1 MQLLEEFE
9 GFIADREQALAG
21 LRRYENEAT
30 ALEIEQS
37 NDAVHF
43 LYIDK
48 ITETAHRFLE
58 GFPGTCLYAAKAN
71 PHPALLRLLWAAG
84 IRHFEV
90 ASIREIEN
98 VLVALPQAQLYFMHP
113 VKSRQAIQ
121 RAYALGVRHF
131 AFDSQDELRKIR
143 QETGHAE
150 DLCLLLRLSVSQVG
164 AAYPLDNKFGAT
176 LMEAPLLLGYAQQFA
191 AKVGVTFHVGSQC
204 LEVEAY
210 ANAIRN
216 IRMMLDGCGIEI
228 DMLDVGGGFPV
239 SYPDM
244 DPQPVTDYF
253 QAIEAALEESGFKG
267 LDIFCEPGRAMV
279 AEGGAV
285 AVRVELR
292 RGQALYLN
300 DGTYGSLFDAGQ
312 LGWSFPS
319 ELYRA
324 GRVHDGGSETA
335 SFQLYGPTC
344 DSIDKMKDHLEL
356 PDDVCEGDWII
367 FRHLGAYGYAMQT
380 KFNGFYSE
388 TMVAIEQAALDV

>member
-1 MQLLEEFE
+1 LQLLQDYE
-9 GFIADREQALAG
+9 GYVADREQALAG

-43 LYIDK
+43 LYINE
-48 ITETAHRFLE
+48 IAEAASRFLN

-90 ASIREIEN
+90 ASIREIEE
-98 VLVALPQAQLYFMHP
+98 LSAAFPLAQLYFMHP
-113 VKSRQAIQ
+113 VKSRQAIN

-131 AFDSQDELRKIR
+131 AFDSLEELRKIK

-150 DLCLLLRLSVSQVG
+150 DLSLMLRLSVSQVG

-176 LMEAPLLLGYAQQFA
+176 LMEAPLLLTHARQIA
-191 AKVGVTFHVGSQC
+191 EKVGVTFHVGSQC
-204 LEVEAY
+204 LEIEAY
-210 ANAIRN
+210 VNAIYN
-216 IRMMLDGCGIEI
+216 IANMLDGCGVEI

-244 DPQPVTDYF
+244 EPAPLQDYF
-253 QAIEAALEESGFKG
+253 DAIQKTLVECGFDTLE
-267 LDIFCEPGRAMV
+267 IYCEPGRAMV
-279 AEGGAV
+279 AAGGAV

-292 RGQALYLN
+292 RGQSLYLN
-300 DGTYGSLFDAGQ
+300 DGTYGALFDAGQ
-312 LGWSFPS
+312 LGWAYPV
-319 ELYRA
+319 ELYRS
-324 GRVHDGGSETA
+324 GRLNAPSESTQ
-335 SFQLYGPTC
+335 FQLYGPTC
-344 DSIDKMKDHLEL
+344 DSIDKMKDHLAL

-380 KFNGFYSE
+380 RFNGFYSE
-388 TMVAIEQAALDV
+388 TMVGIESPAEFA

>member
-1 MQLLEEFE
+1 MQLLQDYE
-9 GFIADREQALAG
+9 GYVAEREQALAG

-48 ITETAHRFLE
+48 VSEAASKFLN

-84 IRHFEV
+84 LRNFEV
-90 ASIREIEN
+90 ASIREVE
-98 VLVALPQAQLYFMHP
+98 ALRRDFPTATLYFMHP
-113 VKSRQAIQ
+113 VKSRQAIR
-121 RAYALGVRHF
+121 RAYELGVRHF

-150 DLCLLLRLSVSQVG
+150 DLKLMLRLVVPQKGS
-164 AAYPLDNKFGAT
+164 AYPLDSKFGAT
-176 LMEAPLLLGYAQQFA
+176 LMEAPLLLTYAQQIA
-191 AKVGVTFHVGSQC
+191 EKVGVTFHVGSQC

-210 ANAIRN
+210 TNAIRS
-216 IRMMLDGCGIEI
+216 IAEMLDGCGLKI
-228 DMLDVGGGFPV
+228 DMIDVGGGFPV
-239 SYPDM
+239 PYPGM
-244 DPQPVTDYF
+244 EPAPLQDYF
-253 QAIEAALEESGFKG
+253 DAIGKALKDHGFG
-267 LDIFCEPGRAMV
+267 DLEVFCEPGRALV
-279 AEGGAV
+279 AAGGAV

-292 RGQALYLN
+292 RGQSLYLN
-300 DGTYGSLFDAGQ
+300 DGYYGALFDLGQ
-312 LGWSFPS
+312 LGWRYPV

-324 GRVHDGGSETA
+324 GRLHVPSEN
-335 SFQLYGPTC
+335 SLFQLYGPTC
-344 DSIDKMKDHLEL
+344 DSVDKMKECLSL

-380 KFNGFYSE
+380 RFNGFYSE
-388 TMVAIEQAALDV
+388 TMVAIERTADVA

>member
-1 MQLLEEFE
+1 LQLLQDYE
-9 GFIADREQALAG
+9 GYVADREQALAG

-43 LYIDK
+43 LYINE
-48 ITETAHRFLE
+48 IAEAASRFLN

-90 ASIREIEN
+90 ASIREIEE
-98 VLVALPQAQLYFMHP
+98 LSAAFPLAQLYFMHP
-113 VKSRQAIQ
+113 VKSRQAIN

-131 AFDSQDELRKIR
+131 AFDSLEELRKIK

-150 DLCLLLRLSVSQVG
+150 DLSLMLRLSVSQVG

-176 LMEAPLLLGYAQQFA
+176 LMEAPLLLTHARQIA
-191 AKVGVTFHVGSQC
+191 EKVGVTFHVGSQC
-204 LEVEAY
+204 LEIEAY
-210 ANAIRN
+210 VNAIYN
-216 IRMMLDGCGIEI
+216 IANMLDGCGVEI

-244 DPQPVTDYF
+244 EPAPLQDYF
-253 QAIEAALEESGFKG
+253 DAIQKTLVECGFDTLE
-267 LDIFCEPGRAMV
+267 IFCEPGRAMV
-279 AEGGAV
+279 AAGGAV

-292 RGQALYLN
+292 RGQSLYLN
-300 DGTYGSLFDAGQ
+300 DGTYGALFDAGQ
-312 LGWSFPS
+312 LGWAYPV
-319 ELYRA
+319 ELYRS
-324 GRVHDGGSETA
+324 GRLNAPSESTQ
-335 SFQLYGPTC
+335 FQLYGPTC
-344 DSIDKMKDHLEL
+344 DSIDKMKDHLAL

-380 KFNGFYSE
+380 RFNGFYSE
-388 TMVAIEQAALDV
+388 TMVGIESPAEFA

>member
-1 MQLLEEFE
+1 MQLLQDYE
-9 GFIADREQALAG
+9 GYVADREQALAG

-43 LYIDK
+43 LYINE
-48 ITETAHRFLE
+48 IAEAASRFLN

-90 ASIREIEN
+90 ASIREIEE
-98 VLVALPQAQLYFMHP
+98 LSAAFPLAQLYFMHP
-113 VKSRQAIQ
+113 VKSRQAIN

-131 AFDSQDELRKIR
+131 AFDSLEELRKIK

-150 DLCLLLRLSVSQVG
+150 DLSLMLRLSVSQVG

-176 LMEAPLLLGYAQQFA
+176 LMEAPLLLTHARQIA
-191 AKVGVTFHVGSQC
+191 EKVGVTFHVGSQC
-204 LEVEAY
+204 LEIEAY
-210 ANAIRN
+210 VNAIYN
-216 IRMMLDGCGIEI
+216 IANMLDGCGVEI

-244 DPQPVTDYF
+244 EPAPLQDYF
-253 QAIEAALEESGFKG
+253 DAIQKTLVECGFDTLE
-267 LDIFCEPGRAMV
+267 IFCEPGRAMV
-279 AEGGAV
+279 AAGGAV

-292 RGQALYLN
+292 RGQSLYLN
-300 DGTYGSLFDAGQ
+300 DGTYGALFDAGQ
-312 LGWSFPS
+312 LGWAYPV
-319 ELYRA
+319 ELYRS
-324 GRVHDGGSETA
+324 GRLNAPSESTQ
-335 SFQLYGPTC
+335 FQLYGPTC
-344 DSIDKMKDHLEL
+344 DSIDKMKDHLAL

-380 KFNGFYSE
+380 RFNGFYSE
-388 TMVAIEQAALDV
+388 TMVGIESPAEFA

>member
-1 MQLLEEFE
+1 MQLLQDYE
-9 GFIADREQALAG
+9 GYVADREQALAG

-43 LYIDK
+43 LYINE
-48 ITETAHRFLE
+48 IAEAASRFLN

-90 ASIREIEN
+90 ASIREIEE
-98 VLVALPQAQLYFMHP
+98 LSAAFPLAQLYFMHP
-113 VKSRQAIQ
+113 VKSRQAIN

-131 AFDSQDELRKIR
+131 AFDSLEELRKIK

-150 DLCLLLRLSVSQVG
+150 DLSLMLRLSVSQVG

-176 LMEAPLLLGYAQQFA
+176 LMEAPLLLTHARQIA
-191 AKVGVTFHVGSQC
+191 EKVGVTFHVGSQC
-204 LEVEAY
+204 LEIEAY
-210 ANAIRN
+210 VNAIYN
-216 IRMMLDGCGIEI
+216 IANMLDGCGVEI

-244 DPQPVTDYF
+244 EPAPLQDYF
-253 QAIEAALEESGFKG
+253 DAIQKTLVECGFDTLE
-267 LDIFCEPGRAMV
+267 IYCEPGRAMV
-279 AEGGAV
+279 AAGGAV

-292 RGQALYLN
+292 RGQSLYLN
-300 DGTYGSLFDAGQ
+300 DGTYGALFDAGQ
-312 LGWSFPS
+312 LGWAYPV
-319 ELYRA
+319 ELYRS
-324 GRVHDGGSETA
+324 GRLNAPSESTQ
-335 SFQLYGPTC
+335 FQLYGPTC
-344 DSIDKMKDHLEL
+344 DSIDKMKDHLAL

-380 KFNGFYSE
+380 RFNGFYSE
-388 TMVAIEQAALDV
+388 TMVGIESPAEFA

>member
-1 MQLLEEFE
+1 MQLLQDYE
-9 GFIADREQALAG
+9 GYVADREQALAG

-43 LYIDK
+43 LYINE
-48 ITETAHRFLE
+48 IAEAASRFLN

-90 ASIREIEN
+90 ASIREIEKLR
-98 VLVALPQAQLYFMHP
+98 VEFPLAQLYFMHP
-113 VKSRQAIQ
+113 VKSRQAIN

-131 AFDSQDELRKIR
+131 AFDSLDELRKIK

-150 DLCLLLRLSVSQVG
+150 DLSLMLRLSVSQVG

-176 LMEAPLLLGYAQQFA
+176 LMEAPLLLTHARQIA
-191 AKVGVTFHVGSQC
+191 EKVGVTFHVGSQC
-204 LEVEAY
+204 LEIEAY
-210 ANAIRN
+210 VNAIYN
-216 IRMMLDGCGIEI
+216 IANMLDGCGVKI
-228 DMLDVGGGFPV
+228 DMLDVGGGFPI

-244 DPQPVTDYF
+244 EPAPLQDYF
-253 QAIEAALEESGFKG
+253 DAIQKALVECGFDALE
-267 LDIFCEPGRAMV
+267 IFCEPGRAMV
-279 AEGGAV
+279 AAGGAV

-292 RGQALYLN
+292 RGQSLYLN
-300 DGTYGSLFDAGQ
+300 DGTYGALFDAGQ
-312 LGWSFPS
+312 LGWAYPV

-324 GRVHDGGSETA
+324 GRLHVPSEDTQ
-335 SFQLYGPTC
+335 FQLYGPTC
-344 DSIDKMKDHLEL
+344 DSIDKMKDRLAL

-380 KFNGFYSE
+380 RFNGFYSE
-388 TMVAIEQAALDV
+388 TMVGIESPAEFA

>member
-1 MQLLEEFE
+1 LQLLQDCE
-9 GFIADREQALAG
+9 GYVAEREQALAG

-48 ITETAHRFLE
+48 VTEAASRFLT

-84 IRHFEV
+84 VRNFEV
-90 ASIREIEN
+90 ASIREVEM
-98 VLVALPQAQLYFMHP
+98 LRRDFPMATLYFMHP
-113 VKSRQAIQ
+113 VKSRQAIK
-121 RAYALGVRHF
+121 RAYELGVRHF

-143 QETGHAE
+143 QETGHAT
-150 DLCLLLRLSVSQVG
+150 DLKLMLRLAVSQVG
-164 AAYPLDNKFGAT
+164 AAYPLDSKFGAT
-176 LMEAPLLLGYAQQFA
+176 LMEAPLLLAHAQQIA
-191 AKVGVTFHVGSQC
+191 EKVGVTFHVGSQC

-210 ANAIRN
+210 TNAIYN
-216 IRMMLDGCGIEI
+216 IANMLDGCGVKI
-228 DMLDVGGGFPV
+228 DMIDVGGGFPI

-244 DPQPVTDYF
+244 DPAPLQDYF
-253 QAIEAALEESGFKG
+253 DAIEKTLQDCGFGDLEV
-267 LDIFCEPGRAMV
+267 FCEPGRALV
-279 AEGGAV
+279 AAGGAV

-292 RGQALYLN
+292 RGQSLYLN
-300 DGTYGSLFDAGQ
+300 DGYYGSLFDLGQ
-312 LGWSFPS
+312 LGWRYPV

-324 GRVHDGGSETA
+324 GRLHVPSEN
-335 SFQLYGPTC
+335 SLFQLYGPTC
-344 DSIDKMKDHLEL
+344 DSVDKMKESLSL

-388 TMVAIEQAALDV
+388 TMVAIEQAAEVA

>member
-1 MQLLEEFE
+1 MQLLEDYE
-9 GFIADREQALAG
+9 GYIADREQALAG

-48 ITETAHRFLE
+48 ITETAATFLS

-90 ASIREIEN
+90 ASIREIESLLV
-98 VLVALPQAQLYFMHP
+98 VLPMAQLYFMHP
-113 VKSRQAIQ
+113 VKSRQAIH
-121 RAYALGVRHF
+121 RAYAMGVRHF
-131 AFDSQDELRKIR
+131 AFDSLDELKKIK
-143 QETGHAE
+143 QETAQAE
-150 DLCLLLRLSVSQVG
+150 DLALFLRLSVSQAG
-164 AAYPLDNKFGAT
+164 AVYPLDNKFGAT
-176 LMEAPLLLGYAQQFA
+176 LMEAPLLLAHARQIA
-191 AKVGVTFHVGSQC
+191 SKLGVTFHVGSQC

-216 IRMMLDGCGIEI
+216 IADMLDGCGMTL

-244 DPQPVTDYF
+244 APLPLSDYF
-253 QAIEAALEESGFKG
+253 KAIDTALGESAFRGME
-267 LDIFCEPGRAMV
+267 IYCEPGRAMV

-285 AVRVELR
+285 AVRVEMR
-292 RGQALYLN
+292 RGQSLYLN

-312 LGWSFPS
+312 LGWSFPC

-324 GRVHDGGSETA
+324 GRLQTSIETTL
-335 SFQLYGPTC
+335 FQLYGPTC
-344 DSIDKMKDHLEL
+344 DSIDKMKERLEL

-388 TMVAIEQAALDV
+388 TMVGIENAASFP

>member
-1 MQLLEEFE
+1 MQLLQDYE
-9 GFIADREQALAG
+9 GYVADREQALAG

-48 ITETAHRFLE
+48 ISEAASAFLT

-84 IRHFEV
+84 VRHFEV
-90 ASIREIEN
+90 ASIREIES
-98 VLVALPQAQLYFMHP
+98 LRGELPFAQLYFMHP
-113 VKSRQAIQ
+113 VKSRQAIA

-131 AFDSQDELRKIR
+131 AFDSLDELRKIK

-150 DLCLLLRLSVSQVG
+150 DIALILRLSVSQVG

-176 LMEAPLLLGYAQQFA
+176 LMEAPLLLTHARQIA
-191 AKVGVTFHVGSQC
+191 DKVGVTFHVGSQC

-210 ANAIRN
+210 ANAIYN
-216 IRMMLDGCGIEI
+216 IANMLDVCGVKI
-228 DMLDVGGGFPV
+228 DIIDVGGGFPI

-244 DPQPVTDYF
+244 EPAPLQDYF
-253 QAIEAALEESGFKG
+253 DAIEKALKECGFG
-267 LDIFCEPGRAMV
+267 DLEIFCEPGRAMV
-279 AEGGAV
+279 AAGGAV

-292 RGQALYLN
+292 RGQSLYLN

-312 LGWSFPS
+312 LGWAFPV

-324 GRVHDGGSETA
+324 GRLEVPSET
-335 SFQLYGPTC
+335 SLFQLYGPTC
-344 DSIDKMKDHLEL
+344 DSIDKMKEHLAL

-388 TMVAIEQAALDV
+388 TMVAIEAASEIV

>member
-1 MQLLEEFE
+1 LQLLQDYE
-9 GFIADREQALAG
+9 GYVADREQALAG

-43 LYIDK
+43 LYINE
-48 ITETAHRFLE
+48 IAEAASRFLN

-90 ASIREIEN
+90 ASIREIEKLR
-98 VLVALPQAQLYFMHP
+98 VEFPLAQLYFMHP
-113 VKSRQAIQ
+113 VKSRQAIN

-131 AFDSQDELRKIR
+131 AFDSLDELRKIK

-150 DLCLLLRLSVSQVG
+150 DLSLMLRLSVSQVG

-176 LMEAPLLLGYAQQFA
+176 LMEAPLLLTHARQIA
-191 AKVGVTFHVGSQC
+191 EKVGVTFHVGSQC
-204 LEVEAY
+204 LEIEAY
-210 ANAIRN
+210 VNAIYN
-216 IRMMLDGCGIEI
+216 IANMLDGCGVKI
-228 DMLDVGGGFPV
+228 DMLDVGGGFPI

-244 DPQPVTDYF
+244 EPAPLQDYF
-253 QAIEAALEESGFKG
+253 DAIQKALVECGFDALE
-267 LDIFCEPGRAMV
+267 IFCEPGRAMV
-279 AEGGAV
+279 AAGGAV

-292 RGQALYLN
+292 RGQSLYLN
-300 DGTYGSLFDAGQ
+300 DGTYGALFDAGQ
-312 LGWSFPS
+312 LGWAYPV

-324 GRVHDGGSETA
+324 GRLHVPSEDTQ
-335 SFQLYGPTC
+335 FQLYGPTC
-344 DSIDKMKDHLEL
+344 DSIDKMKDRLAL

-380 KFNGFYSE
+380 RFNGFYSE
-388 TMVAIEQAALDV
+388 TMVGIESPAEFA

>member
-1 MQLLEEFE
+1 MQLLQDYE
-9 GFIADREQALAG
+9 GYVAEREQALAG

-43 LYIDK
+43 LYIDTV
-48 ITETAHRFLE
+48 TEAASKFLT
-58 GFPGTCLYAAKAN
+58 GFPGKCLYAAKAN

-84 IRHFEV
+84 VRNFEV
-90 ASIREIEN
+90 ASIREIET
-98 VLVALPQAQLYFMHP
+98 LRRDFPLATLYFMHP
-113 VKSRQAIQ
+113 VKSRQAIK
-121 RAYALGVRHF
+121 RAYELGVRHF

-150 DLCLLLRLSVSQVG
+150 DLKLMLRLSVSQVG
-164 AAYPLDNKFGAT
+164 AAYPLDSKFGAT
-176 LMEAPLLLGYAQQFA
+176 LMEAPLLLAHAQQIA
-191 AKVGVTFHVGSQC
+191 EKIGVTFHVGSQC

-210 ANAIRN
+210 TNALYNIAN
-216 IRMMLDGCGIEI
+216 MLDGCGVKI
-228 DMLDVGGGFPV
+228 DMIDVGGGFPV

-244 DPQPVTDYF
+244 EPAPLQEYF
-253 QAIEAALEESGFKG
+253 DAIEKALQDCGFG
-267 LDIFCEPGRAMV
+267 DLEVFCEPGRALV
-279 AEGGAV
+279 AAGGAV

-292 RGQALYLN
+292 RGQSLYLN
-300 DGTYGSLFDAGQ
+300 DGYYGALFDLGQ
-312 LGWSFPS
+312 LGWRYPV

-324 GRVHDGGSETA
+324 GRLHVPSEN
-335 SFQLYGPTC
+335 SLFQLYGPTC
-344 DSIDKMKDHLEL
+344 DSVDKMKEHLAL

-388 TMVAIEQAALDV
+388 TMVAIEQAAEVA

>member
-1 MQLLEEFE
+1 MQLLEDYE
-9 GFIADREQALAG
+9 GYVADREQALAG

-48 ITETAHRFLE
+48 ITEAASTFLS

-84 IRHFEV
+84 VRHFEV

-98 VLVALPQAQLYFMHP
+98 LLVVLPLAQLYFMHP
-113 VKSRQAIQ
+113 VKSRQAIN
-121 RAYALGVRHF
+121 RAYGLGVRHF
-131 AFDSQDELRKIR
+131 AFDSLDELRKIK

-150 DLCLLLRLSVSQVG
+150 DLSLLLRLSVSQAG

-176 LMEAPLLLGYAQQFA
+176 LMEAPLLLTHARQIA
-191 AKVGVTFHVGSQC
+191 HKVGVTFHVGSQC
-204 LEVEAY
+204 LEVDAY
-210 ANAIRN
+210 ANAIWN
-216 IRMMLDGCGIEI
+216 IANMLEGCGVKI
-228 DMLDVGGGFPV
+228 DMIDVGGGFPV

-244 DPQPVTDYF
+244 EPVPLQDYF
-253 QAIEAALEESGFKG
+253 DAIQKAVEECGFQ
-267 LDIFCEPGRAMV
+267 DIDLFCEPGRALV
-279 AEGGAV
+279 AKGGAV
-285 AVRVELR
+285 AVRVEMR
-292 RGQALYLN
+292 RGQSLYLN

-312 LGWSFPS
+312 LGWSFPI

-324 GRVHDGGSETA
+324 GRLQSCDEVS

-344 DSIDKMKDHLEL
+344 DSIDKMKERLDL

-388 TMVAIEQAALDV
+388 TMVAIESATQNP

>member
-1 MQLLEEFE
+1 MQLLQDYE
-9 GFIADREQALAG
+9 GYVADREQALAG

-43 LYIDK
+43 LYINEIAEAASK
-48 ITETAHRFLE
+48 FLN

-90 ASIREIEN
+90 ASIREIEK
-98 VLVALPQAQLYFMHP
+98 LRAEFPLAQLYFMHP
-113 VKSRQAIQ
+113 VKSRQAIN

-131 AFDSQDELRKIR
+131 AFDSLDELRKIK

-150 DLCLLLRLSVSQVG
+150 DLSLMLRLSVSQVG

-176 LMEAPLLLGYAQQFA
+176 LMEAPLLLTHARQIA
-191 AKVGVTFHVGSQC
+191 EKVGVTFHVGSQC
-204 LEVEAY
+204 LEIEAY
-210 ANAIRN
+210 VNAIYN
-216 IRMMLDGCGIEI
+216 IANMLDGCGVKI
-228 DMLDVGGGFPV
+228 DMLDVGGGFPI

-244 DPQPVTDYF
+244 EPAPLQDYF
-253 QAIEAALEESGFKG
+253 DAIQKALVECGFDT
-267 LDIFCEPGRAMV
+267 LEIFCEPGRAMV
-279 AEGGAV
+279 AAGGAV

-292 RGQALYLN
+292 RGQSLYLN
-300 DGTYGSLFDAGQ
+300 DGTYGALFDAGQ
-312 LGWSFPS
+312 LGWAYPV

-324 GRVHDGGSETA
+324 GRLHVPSEDTQ
-335 SFQLYGPTC
+335 FQLYGPTC
-344 DSIDKMKDHLEL
+344 DSIDKMKDRLAL

-380 KFNGFYSE
+380 RFNGFYSE
-388 TMVAIEQAALDV
+388 TMVGIESPAEFA

>member
-1 MQLLEEFE
+1 MQLLQDCE
-9 GFIADREQALAG
+9 GYVADREHALAG

-48 ITETAHRFLE
+48 IAEAASNFLT

-98 VLVALPQAQLYFMHP
+98 LRRDLPMAQLYFMHP
-113 VKSRQAIQ
+113 VKSRQAIA

-131 AFDSQDELRKIR
+131 AFDSLDELRKIK

-150 DLCLLLRLSVSQVG
+150 DLSLMLRLSVSQVG

-176 LMEAPLLLGYAQQFA
+176 LMEAPLLLTHARQIA
-191 AKVGVTFHVGSQC
+191 EKVGVTFHVGSQC

-210 ANAIRN
+210 VNAIYN
-216 IRMMLDGCGIEI
+216 IANMLEGCGVKI
-228 DMLDVGGGFPV
+228 DMIDVGGGFPI

-244 DPQPVTDYF
+244 EPAPLQDYF
-253 QAIEAALEESGFKG
+253 DAIAKALMECGFED
-267 LDIFCEPGRAMV
+267 LEIFCEPGRAMV
-279 AEGGAV
+279 AAGGAV

-292 RGQALYLN
+292 RGQSLYLN

-312 LGWSFPS
+312 LGWTYPI

-324 GRVHDGGSETA
+324 GRLEVLSET
-335 SFQLYGPTC
+335 SLFQLYGPTC
-344 DSIDKMKDHLEL
+344 DSIDKMQDRLSL
-356 PDDVCEGDWII
+356 PEDVCEGDWLI

-388 TMVAIEQAALDV
+388 TVVAIEGGAELA

>member
-1 MQLLEEFE
+1 MQLLQDYE
-9 GFIADREQALAG
+9 GYVADREQALAG

-43 LYIDK
+43 LYINE
-48 ITETAHRFLE
+48 IAEAASRFLN

-90 ASIREIEN
+90 ASIREIEKLR
-98 VLVALPQAQLYFMHP
+98 VEFPLAQLYFMHP
-113 VKSRQAIQ
+113 VKSRQAIN

-131 AFDSQDELRKIR
+131 AFDSLDELRKIK

-150 DLCLLLRLSVSQVG
+150 DLSLMLRLSVSQVG

-176 LMEAPLLLGYAQQFA
+176 LMEAPLLLTHARQIA
-191 AKVGVTFHVGSQC
+191 EKVGVTFHVGSQC
-204 LEVEAY
+204 LEIEAY
-210 ANAIRN
+210 VNAIYN
-216 IRMMLDGCGIEI
+216 IANMLDGCGVKI

-244 DPQPVTDYF
+244 EPAPLQDYF
-253 QAIEAALEESGFKG
+253 DAIEKALVECGFDALE
-267 LDIFCEPGRAMV
+267 IFCEPGRAMV
-279 AEGGAV
+279 AAGGAV

-292 RGQALYLN
+292 RGQSLYLN
-300 DGTYGSLFDAGQ
+300 DGTYGALFDAGQ
-312 LGWSFPS
+312 LGWAYPV

-324 GRVHDGGSETA
+324 GRLHVPSENTQ
-335 SFQLYGPTC
+335 FQLYGPTC
-344 DSIDKMKDHLEL
+344 DSIDKMKDRLVL

-367 FRHLGAYGYAMQT
+367 FRHLGAYGFAMQT
-380 KFNGFYSE
+380 RFNGFYSE
-388 TMVAIEQAALDV
+388 TMVGIESSAEFA

>member
-1 MQLLEEFE
+1 MQLLQDCE
-9 GFIADREQALAG
+9 GYVADREQALAG

-48 ITETAHRFLE
+48 IAEAASNFLS

-90 ASIREIEN
+90 ASIREIEH
-98 VLVALPQAQLYFMHP
+98 LRRELPMAQLYFMHP
-113 VKSRQAIQ
+113 VKSRQAIA

-131 AFDSQDELRKIR
+131 AFDSLDELRKIK
-143 QETGHAE
+143 QETGYAE
-150 DLCLLLRLSVSQVG
+150 DLSLMLRLSVSQIG

-176 LMEAPLLLGYAQQFA
+176 LMEAPLLLTHARQIA
-191 AKVGVTFHVGSQC
+191 DKVGVTFHVGSQC

-210 ANAIRN
+210 VNAIYN
-216 IRMMLDGCGIEI
+216 IANMLEGCGVKI
-228 DMLDVGGGFPV
+228 DMIDVGGGFPI

-244 DPQPVTDYF
+244 EPAPLQDYF
-253 QAIEAALEESGFKG
+253 DAIAKALMECCFEE
-267 LDIFCEPGRAMV
+267 LEIFCEPGRAMV
-279 AEGGAV
+279 AAGGAV

-292 RGQALYLN
+292 RGQSLYLN

-312 LGWSFPS
+312 LGWTYPI

-324 GRVHDGGSETA
+324 GRLEVFSEM
-335 SFQLYGPTC
+335 SLFQLYGPTC
-344 DSIDKMKDHLEL
+344 DSIDKMQDRLSL
-356 PDDVCEGDWII
+356 PEDVCEGDWLI

-388 TMVAIEQAALDV
+388 TVVAIEGGAELA